1 MVNDISA
8 CACIGPAGECPCIRK
23 QKGLP
28 IEITEAH
35 ISKEIFSLLPD
46 EDKNTINQLKHKA
59 FGLYIKN
66 KHSIK

>member
-1 MVNDISA
+1 MVNDITP
-8 CACIGPAGECPCIRK
+8 CACIGPIGDCPCIRK

-46 EDKNTINQLKHKA
+46 EDKNIINQLKYKA
-59 FGLYIKN
+59 LGLYYK
-66 KHSIK
+66 